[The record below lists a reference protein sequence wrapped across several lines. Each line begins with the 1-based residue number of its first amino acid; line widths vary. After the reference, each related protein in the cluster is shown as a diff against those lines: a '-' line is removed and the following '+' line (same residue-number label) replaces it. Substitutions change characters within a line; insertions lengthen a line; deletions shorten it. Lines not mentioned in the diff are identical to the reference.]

1 MASQALLVGGLGC
14 VLGVAL
20 GTFIAFT
27 LRKTTGSPSFD
38 VPWATI
44 AEMGIGVPLLG
55 ALVAA
60 LCARA
65 RLPLVRRAE

>member
-27 LRKTTGSPSFD
+27 ARTTTGSPDFV
-38 VPWATI
+38 VPWANLVAT
-44 AEMGIGVPLLG
+44 AIGVPLLA

-60 LCARA
+60 LCTRPG
-65 RLPLVRRAE
+65 LPLVRRAD